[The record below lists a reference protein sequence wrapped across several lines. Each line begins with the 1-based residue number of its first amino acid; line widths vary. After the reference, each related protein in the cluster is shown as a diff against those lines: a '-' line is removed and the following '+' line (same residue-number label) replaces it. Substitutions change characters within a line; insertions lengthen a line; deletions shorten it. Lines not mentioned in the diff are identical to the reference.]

1 MLNRLTEAPLESVTL
16 RLPGALYQRAQQT
29 AAVTHRSLEQFLLD
43 VLASGM
49 PLLAD
54 LPAERVEEMATLALL
69 NDAALW
75 WVARQTLAQPHYAR
89 LDELLAE
96 KNQRALSRD
105 EQEEQDQLLVDY
117 DRVVLQR
124 AQAPLLL
131 KQRGYDL
138 FDPGVLRQSQT
149 ERA

>member
-1 MLNRLTEAPLESVTL
+1 MLNRLGEAPLESVTL

-43 VLASGM
+43 ALVSGL

-54 LPAERVEEMATLALL
+54 LPAEAVEEMATLALL

-75 WVARQTLAQPHYAR
+75 GVARQTLAPTRYDR

-96 KNQRALSRD
+96 KKGRALTGA
-105 EQEEQDQLLVDY
+105 EQDELEQLIAEY
-117 DRVVLQR
+117 DTVVLQR
-124 AQAPLLL
+124 AQAAVLL

-138 FDPGVLRQSQT
+138 TDPSVLRQP
-149 ERA
+149 